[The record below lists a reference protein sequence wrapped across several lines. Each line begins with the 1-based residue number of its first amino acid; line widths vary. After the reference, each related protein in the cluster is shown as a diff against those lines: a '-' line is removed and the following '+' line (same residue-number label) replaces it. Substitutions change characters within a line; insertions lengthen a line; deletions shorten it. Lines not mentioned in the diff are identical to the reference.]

1 MRTHLNSCIGYSLF
15 LHVLLLLNMTA
26 LSLIEWRCI
35 VITLRFIKITTVK
48 GFLVLYNTL
57 SVDLYALIPVC
68 VSIIILLVFKL
79 FLSVLFLL

>member
-68 VSIIILLVFKL
+68 VSIIIL
-79 FLSVLFLL
+79 

>member
-15 LHVLLLLNMTA
+15 LHVLLLLNMRA

-35 VITLRFIKITTVK
+35 VITLRLIKKKTTVK

-68 VSIIILLVFKL
+68 VSDIIL
-79 FLSVLFLL
+79 

>member
-15 LHVLLLLNMTA
+15 LHVLLLLNMRA

-48 GFLVLYNTL
+48 GFFGSLQ
-57 SVDLYALIPVC
+57 YAIC
-68 VSIIILLVFKL
+68 
-79 FLSVLFLL
+79 

>member
-15 LHVLLLLNMTA
+15 LHVLLLLNMRA
-26 LSLIEWRCI
+26 LSLIECRCI

-68 VSIIILLVFKL
+68 VSIIIL
-79 FLSVLFLL
+79 

>member
-15 LHVLLLLNMTA
+15 LHVLLLLNMRA

-35 VITLRFIKITTVK
+35 VITLRLIKKTTTVK

-68 VSIIILLVFKL
+68 VSIIIL
-79 FLSVLFLL
+79 